1 MYDTDPNASPFNRLP
16 WIVWAL
22 ALPMIAAEIV
32 LGLAEAGVIGG
43 PAGIGWRQA
52 AIMDYAVA
60 RNVVEYLWIN
70 RVWEELAP
78 RFAAFPF
85 IHHSTTH
92 ALFAVVL
99 LLALGKMVG
108 EVFRWWAVMIVFFG
122 ATWAGAAA
130 FIWLVPY
137 ENYPLI
143 GAYPGVYGMIG
154 AFTFLLWVQL
164 IGSGSNGYRAFTLIG
179 MLLFVQL
186 VFGILF
192 GGGYE
197 WIGEVAGFGAG
208 FALSFLVSP
217 GGWQRVM
224 MRLRSR

>member
-1 MYDTDPNASPFNRLP
+1 MYDTDPNASPINQLP
-16 WIVWAL
+16 WVVWVL

-43 PAGIGWRQA
+43 PGGIGWRQSA
-52 AIMDYAVA
+52 LMDYAVA
-60 RNVVEYLWIN
+60 RNVVEYFWAN
-70 RVWEELAP
+70 RVWDELAL

-85 IHHSTTH
+85 VHQTTTS

-108 EVFRWWAVMIVFFG
+108 EVFRWWAVLGVFYG
-122 ATWAGAAA
+122 ASWVGAFA
-130 FIWLVPY
+130 FIALVPY

-143 GAYPGVYGMIG
+143 GAYSGVYGLIG

-164 IGSGSNGYRAFTLIG
+164 IGTGSNGYRAFTLIG

-186 VFGILF
+186 LFGVLF
-192 GGGYE
+192 GGGFE
-197 WIGEVAGFGAG
+197 WIAEVAGFAAG

-217 GGWQRVM
+217 GGWGRVRA
-224 MRLRSR
+224 RLRNR

>member
-1 MYDTDPNASPFNRLP
+1 MYDTDPNASPLNRLP

-43 PAGIGWRQA
+43 PNGIGWRQS

-60 RNVVEYLWIN
+60 RNVSAYLWIN
-70 RVWEELAP
+70 QVWDELAL
-78 RFAAFPF
+78 RFGAFAF
-85 IHHSTTH
+85 IHQSTTS

-108 EVFRWWAVMIVFFG
+108 EVFRWWAVALVFFG
-122 ATWAGAAA
+122 SSWAGALA

-137 ENYPLI
+137 DNYPLI
-143 GAYPGVYGMIG
+143 GAYSGVYGLIG

-186 VFGILF
+186 IFGVLF

-197 WIGEVAGFGAG
+197 WIAEIAGFVTG

-217 GGWQRVM
+217 GGWA
-224 MRLRSR
+224 RLRARLRTR

>member
-32 LGLAEAGVIGG
+32 LGLAEAGVVGG
-43 PAGIGWRQA
+43 PGGIGWRQN
-52 AIMDYAVA
+52 AIVNFAVA
-60 RNVVEYLWIN
+60 RNVTEFFWVN
-70 RVWEELAP
+70 RVWDELVI
-78 RFAAFPF
+78 RFAMFPF
-85 IHHSTTH
+85 IHHSTTN
-92 ALFAVVL
+92 AVFGVVL

-108 EVFRWWAVMIVFFG
+108 EVFRWWAVLLVFFG
-122 ATWAGAAA
+122 ASWFGALL

-137 ENYPLI
+137 ASYPLI
-143 GAYPGVYGMIG
+143 GAYSGVYGLIG

-164 IGSGSNGYRAFTLIG
+164 VGSGSNGARAFTLIG

-186 VFGILF
+186 LFGMLF

-197 WIGEVAGFGAG
+197 WIAEVAGFAAG
-208 FALSFLVSP
+208 FALSFVVSP
-217 GGWQRVM
+217 GGWGRVM
-224 MRLRSR
+224 ARLRDR